1 MQDNLEFL
9 QWTKRYWDQ
18 YYPGGDYDAISRRK
32 GSGAPGPSAAPIPA
46 PRTTGGGTA
55 RRGISAGN
63 TGASRT
69 RTPQSGGAGSAI
81 LQQENGMLKETVAG
95 LEKERDFYF
104 NKLRDIE
111 MLIQQAI
118 EEQPQLDTEDG
129 ILKQIQSIL
138 YSTEVRIL
146 IGFYQTNIYLTHPF
160 PALVRERMLITLS
173 GRI

>member
-18 YYPGGDYDAISRRK
+18 YYPGGEYDAISRRK
-32 GSGAPGPSAAPIPA
+32 GSGTPGPSATHARMPQA
-46 PRTTGGGTA
+46 TGGGAA

-63 TGASRT
+63 LGASRT
-69 RTPQSGGAGSAI
+69 RTPQSGGIASAV
-81 LQQENGMLKETVAG
+81 LQQENVMLKETVTE
-95 LEKERDFYF
+95 LKKERDFYF

-138 YSTEVRIL
+138 YSTEVSML
-146 IGFYQTNIYLTHPF
+146 VDFY
-160 PALVRERMLITLS
+160 
-173 GRI
+173 